1 MEKPVIIFGAKGIAK
16 SVLEIF
22 QINQVT
28 VYGFLD
34 DDKSMHQQTINDV
47 PVLGLTDDQ
56 RFTKLIGKKCEAFI
70 AYDDYKIR
78 SHMTKMLIESRK
90 VMPVNAIHDKALIT
104 KSVDIGHGNFINA
117 NSIIG
122 SGSIIGRHCIIH
134 SGVIIEQD
142 VVIEDFV
149 QIGAGSIINTG
160 VIIEK
165 KAFIGSGVVIIAG
178 VTIGTGARIGAGSVV
193 ISNVEKKETVFGN
206 PASEIKKSSS

>member
-16 SVLEIF
+16 SSLEIF

-117 NSIIG
+117 NRERWATTLKSQT
-122 SGSIIGRHCIIH
+122 IH
-134 SGVIIEQD
+134 SR
-142 VVIEDFV
+142 
-149 QIGAGSIINTG
+149 INL
-160 VIIEK
+160 
-165 KAFIGSGVVIIAG
+165 
-178 VTIGTGARIGAGSVV
+178 
-193 ISNVEKKETVFGN
+193 N
-206 PASEIKKSSS
+206 PNLSELFLRA